1 MANNTKSKKISI
13 TAFDKIMREENTPI
27 EIIEWHGIDVTIR
40 KTLSL
45 KDALTFVDT
54 VSKSC
59 FDSETGA
66 YMPEVKVFA
75 MKCCILEMYANFSL
89 PANVE
94 HKYDLVYNT
103 DAVDTVLKHIN
114 MRQLNELTDAIS
126 EKVDNMAQA
135 NIENINKQMNDV
147 YNAFNELQNHFGQ
160 ILSGVNAEDVSKLVQ
175 SIAEGKIDE
184 NKIVQAYLSQNKSEQ
199 GE

>member
-184 NKIVQAYLSQNKSEQ
+184 DKIVQAYLSQNKSEQ

>member
-1 MANNTKSKKISI
+1 
-13 TAFDKIMREENTPI
+13 
-27 EIIEWHGIDVTIR
+27 
-40 KTLSL
+40 
-45 KDALTFVDT
+45 
-54 VSKSC
+54 
-59 FDSETGA
+59 
-66 YMPEVKVFA
+66 
-75 MKCCILEMYANFSL
+75 
-89 PANVE
+89 
-94 HKYDLVYNT
+94 
-103 DAVDTVLKHIN
+103 

-126 EKVDNMAQA
+126 EKVDNMARA

-184 NKIVQAYLSQNKSEQ
+184 DKIVQAYLSQNKSEQ

>member
-1 MANNTKSKKISI
+1 MANNKKSKKISI

-45 KDALTFVDT
+45 KDALIFVDT

-59 FDSETGA
+59 FDSETGE
-66 YMPEVKVFA
+66 YMPEVKVFV

-126 EKVDNMAQA
+126 EKVDNMARA

-147 YNAFNELQNHFGQ
+147 YNAFDELQNHFGQ

-184 NKIVQAYLSQNKSEQ
+184 DKIVQAYLSQNKSEQ

>member
-1 MANNTKSKKISI
+1 MANNKKSKKISI

-45 KDALTFVDT
+45 KDALIFVDT

-59 FDSETGA
+59 FDSETGE
-66 YMPEVKVFA
+66 YTPEVKVFA

-126 EKVDNMAQA
+126 EKVDNMARA

-147 YNAFNELQNHFGQ
+147 YNAFDELQNHFGQ

-184 NKIVQAYLSQNKSEQ
+184 DKIVQAYLSQNKSEQ

>member
-1 MANNTKSKKISI
+1 MANNKKSKKISI

-45 KDALTFVDT
+45 KDALIFVDT

-184 NKIVQAYLSQNKSEQ
+184 DKIVQAYLSQNKSEQ

>member
-1 MANNTKSKKISI
+1 MANNKKSKKISI

>member
-13 TAFDKIMREENTPI
+13 TTFDKIMREKNIPI
-27 EIIEWHGIDVTIR
+27 EIVKWHGIDITIR
-40 KTLSL
+40 KTLPL
-45 KDALTFVDT
+45 KDALIFVDT

-59 FDSETGA
+59 FESKTGT

-75 MKCCILEMYANFSL
+75 MKCCILEMYANFTL
-89 PANVE
+89 PSNVE
-94 HKYDLVYNT
+94 HKYDLIYNT
-103 DAVDTVLKHIN
+103 DAVDVVLEHIN

-135 NIENINKQMNDV
+135 NIENINKQMSDV
-147 YNAFNELQNHFGQ
+147 YNAFDKLQNQFEQ
-160 ILSGVNAEDVSKLVQ
+160 ILSGVKAEDVSKLVQ
-175 SIAEGKIDE
+175 SIADGNLDE
-184 NKIVQAYLSQNKSEQ
+184 DKLVKAYISQDKAKL